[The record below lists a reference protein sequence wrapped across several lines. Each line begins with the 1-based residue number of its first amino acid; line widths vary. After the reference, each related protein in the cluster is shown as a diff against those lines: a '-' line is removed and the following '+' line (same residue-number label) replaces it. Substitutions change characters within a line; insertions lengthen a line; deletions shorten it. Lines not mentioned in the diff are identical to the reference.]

1 MPETGPCKPP
11 GQGVLRKCTTPRRAG
26 RDGSWFGRQVSG
38 APLATMKGFRR
49 TDSLQSASPR
59 RDRSSSSFHV
69 LRGDGLEYPTGPVP
83 ASESEIP
90 VGAVTR
96 DPSAER
102 GRSRGGRTRLVPVG
116 LFVAALTVAVG
127 CSGESGGQSGALQ
140 FDEPGSTTTTSTTID
155 LSSFGSDE
163 SVTPASVESTVPSSV
178 VAATPSPTTTVR
190 TSVARR
196 PSPGIAARPAVAGTT
211 VRPSGPTAGGAAASS
226 SATAATPVPS
236 TTTQS
241 ITTTEAS
248 TTTTTAPTT
257 TTTAPTTT
265 QSTTTT
271 TQTTPPQPVVDCD
284 ALEAE
289 KDDLEAR
296 KREIERQY
304 RDDRETREQLLDDI
318 EALKREVTA
327 QLREHCD

>member
-1 MPETGPCKPP
+1 MGRGLDVMCP
-11 GQGVLRKCTTPRRAG
+11 GH
-26 RDGSWFGRQVSG
+26 
-38 APLATMKGFRR
+38 PLATMRGFRR
-49 TDSLQSASPR
+49 TDSLESASPL

-69 LRGDGLEYPTGPVP
+69 LRGDGLGYPTTGPVA

-155 LSSFGSDE
+155 LSSFASDE
-163 SVTPASVESTVPSSV
+163 SVTPGSVESTVPSSV

-190 TSVARR
+190 TLVARR
-196 PSPGIAARPAVAGTT
+196 PSAGIAVRPAVAGTA
-211 VRPSGPTAGGAAASS
+211 VRPSGPTVGGAASS
-226 SATAATPVPS
+226 SATAATPVQS

-257 TTTAPTTT
+257 TTTAPTTTQSTTTTTQPTTTT

-304 RDDRETREQLLDDI
+304 RDDRETREQLLDEI

-327 QLREHCD
+327 QLREHCG